1 MSLRIAVFASGGGTN
16 LQALLDHFGG
26 AGASR
31 GRIVLVVSDRADAG
45 ALERARRAGVAT
57 RVVEVRGR
65 APDEVAAETL
75 EALREAGVELVVL
88 AGYLRLM
95 PPEVVAAYRG
105 RMLNIHPALLPAFG
119 GKGMY
124 GMRIHRAVIEAG
136 CTVTG
141 VTVHFVDERYDTGP
155 ILIQWPVP
163 VLPGDTPEELAA
175 RVLAVE
181 HRVLPTAVEVLAER
195 LSGGGGGGP
204 GEESSG
210 GEIGFGLVAG
220 GVPEGAEVRRL
231 LVAGAVAGD
240 VV

>member
-1 MSLRIAVFASGGGTN
+1 MSVRIAVFASGGGTN

-26 AGASR
+26 VGASS
-31 GRIVLVVSDRADAG
+31 GRIVLVVSDRPDAG
-45 ALERARRAGVAT
+45 ALARAQRAGVAT
-57 RVVEVRGR
+57 RVIEVRGR
-65 APDEVAAETL
+65 AEEEVAAETL

-88 AGYLRLM
+88 AGYLRLV

-181 HRVLPTAVEVLAER
+181 HRLLPAAVEVLADR
-195 LSGGGGGGP
+195 LAGRGRAAEPPSG
-204 GEESSG
+204 EVA
-210 GEIGFGLVAG
+210 FGLVAG
-220 GVPEGAEVRRL
+220 RVPEGEDVRRL
-231 LVAGAVAGD
+231 LVAGAVVGD